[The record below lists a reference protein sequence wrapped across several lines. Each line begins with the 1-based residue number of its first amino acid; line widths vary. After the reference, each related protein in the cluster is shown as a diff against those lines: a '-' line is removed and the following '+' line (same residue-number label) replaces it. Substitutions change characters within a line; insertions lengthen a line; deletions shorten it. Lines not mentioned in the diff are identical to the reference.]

1 MGNRIKSN
9 GMFNA
14 AGMARNLAY
23 SSKISDDS
31 GIALCMTA
39 MQALGATVEEINAI
53 REGNF
58 TVEGEDILVWPV
70 TQ

>member
-1 MGNRIKSN
+1 MGNLIKSN

-23 SSKISDDS
+23 ASKNNDDS
-31 GIALCMTA
+31 GVALGMTA
-39 MQALGATVEEINAI
+39 MQALGASVEDIEAI

-58 TVEGEDILVWPV
+58 TVEGDDVVVWPV
-70 TQ
+70 KQ